1 MRTVAVL
8 SVALCLFAGVLASD
22 VTVLTPDNFDDVIGG
37 SQPALVEFYAPWCG
51 HCKALAPVYEELA
64 TTFKSD
70 SVVVANVDA
79 DANRELGSRFGV
91 TGFPTLKWFPAGSDT
106 PEDYSGGRSVEDLV
120 DFINS
125 KTGLKRRV
133 KKAPTAVVTLTPSN
147 FDDVV
152 MDPSKN
158 VLVEFYAP
166 WCGHCKSLAPVY
178 EEVAKTFESESDV
191 VVASVDADKHRDL
204 GSAYGV
210 SGFPTLK
217 FFAAGDD
224 KEAEPY
230 ESGRDATSLVDFL
243 NGAAGTHRVVGGGLT
258 DMAGRLADF
267 DFFAA
272 QFMSAADDAGRQ
284 AVMDEAAN
292 SMDVLTDEEAT
303 AAKMYIKAMTKVMKK
318 GAEYVEKERA
328 RLGAMLDSGSVSP
341 NKKTFFMLRRN
352 VLAAF
357 ETDEE

>member
-1 MRTVAVL
+1 M
-8 SVALCLFAGVLASD
+8 
-22 VTVLTPDNFDDVIGG
+22 
-37 SQPALVEFYAPWCG
+37 
-51 HCKALAPVYEELA
+51 
-64 TTFKSD
+64 
-70 SVVVANVDA
+70 
-79 DANRELGSRFGV
+79 
-91 TGFPTLKWFPAGSDT
+91 
-106 PEDYSGGRSVEDLV
+106 
-120 DFINS
+120 
-125 KTGLKRRV
+125 
-133 KKAPTAVVTLTPSN
+133 
-147 FDDVV
+147 
-152 MDPSKN
+152 
-158 VLVEFYAP
+158 
-166 WCGHCKSLAPVY
+166 Y

-191 VVASVDADKHRDL
+191 VVASVDADKHRYVVPAFLCLPFRLGPPVFLTPLHPRSDL